1 MEKQQ
6 QARERVLQMYDALP
20 AEKKEQF
27 DLMVETAFSIL
38 VAFLEIS
45 THDNC
50 TEQCKKA

>member
-1 MEKQQ
+1 MKKQ

-27 DLMVETAFSIL
+27 DLMVQMVLGML
-38 VAFLEIS
+38 VTFLEIS
-45 THDNC
+45 THGNC